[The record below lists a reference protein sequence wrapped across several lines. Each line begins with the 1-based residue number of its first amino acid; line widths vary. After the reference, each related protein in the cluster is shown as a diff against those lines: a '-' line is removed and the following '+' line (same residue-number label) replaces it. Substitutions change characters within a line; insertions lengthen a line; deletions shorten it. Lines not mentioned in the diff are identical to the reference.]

1 MNIPTRGK
9 NIFTCIIIHKNRFVI
24 QQKRTS
30 FSLPT
35 DIASWFSYVG
45 VHSVVMIRVDVVR
58 RVFCKE
64 MSTCVF
70 GMNKQHKGIHSAKK
84 RQLNI
89 QPMVFKYNTMKSK
102 LQKVYQI

>member
-9 NIFTCIIIHKNRFVI
+9 NKFIYIIIHKNRFVI

-35 DIASWFSYVG
+35 DITLRFPYVG
-45 VHSVVMIRVDVVR
+45 VHSVVRVDVVR

-84 RQLNI
+84 CQLNI